1 LSATEVKT
9 LDTYELIGQAYEI
22 GDMINRSVEVA
33 DYLYWKNAVH
43 SDPDIAAKM
52 GEFAKKK
59 ERFEECKRFG
69 HYHPNYHEALEEVN
83 KAQAELDRFEA
94 VRMYKQA
101 EQRLDDLLYDISV
114 TIARSVSES
123 IIVPSNKP
131 SPGKSGCGGACSGC
145 CG

>member
-1 LSATEVKT
+1 MSATEVKT
-9 LDTYELIGQAYEI
+9 LDSYELIGQAYEI
-22 GDMINRSVEVA
+22 GEMINRSVEVA

-52 GEFAKKK
+52 REFAKKK

-101 EQRLDDLLYDISV
+101 EQRLDDLLYDVSV

-123 IIVPSNKP
+123 IIVPSNKS
-131 SPGKSGCGGACSGC
+131 SPAKSGCGGACSGR